1 MRNLKRFLAV
11 LVVVAVMATSMIP
24 AFAADAEL
32 SPIEVVTGLG
42 IVEGAGNGV
51 DDEYLAADT
60 TKIQAAVILLKALGL
75 YEEAIDFDGEENFAD
90 ADEVTWAAGRRI
102 LAYLKAHPEL
112 GWVGNPDGTFDAYA
126 VIEPAQLYK
135 VMLELLGYEQNV
147 DFKWSEVLEKAVE
160 FGMAG
165 EYVDGEGVTNED
177 MIGIIYEALY
187 TPVKGGTEEDVL
199 LVYLA
204 EINEAIKEKAIELGL
219 IVEEEP
225 EELAILDAK
234 AVGASKVQVTFNKAA
249 DDQTIVLKRGN
260 VTVSVKATTWN
271 DNKTVATL
279 ETTTK
284 LLEADYTVKVGDLT
298 KGFSVKAEKLDKIE
312 LDSAYAKQTAL
323 GSNTAT
329 VGYTAY
335 NQYGEDIT
343 EDIKAGNINWTAVPN
358 ASAVGDNKGTVT
370 ITNTV
375 YSTMP
380 WTVGTSQI
388 VLTGVDTTTGVTVS
402 GTLTIAEPA
411 KLAKLDLTEIINK
424 AGDDKILNQNDTG
437 SKYDWRISY
446 TAVDQYGGTLNSF
459 NYFDNNV
466 IVNSAPA
473 GVVTLANDGGTAYFK
488 ITPPGNTYDQV
499 VTVTVIDK
507 TSGANDSF
515 TFTIEKPVAVDSFQ
529 VNQPDDIIVAGETI
543 EIPYVAYD
551 QYGNEIT
558 AYDDL
563 TGVTFSDTA
572 LRWKEDPITGKGI
585 LQYTPASNVEG
596 NKTYI
601 ITYSNVK
608 APIIVSFN
616 VLKMAEPTVIDSIS
630 KDAILKLTNG
640 ATSTLD
646 SGDFI
651 VKDQY
656 DREISLRTADNT
668 DYRIV
673 IAEVDTSDTDVSLSN
688 GPIFKDSGAYTLT
701 GTANAGDKAFKA
713 ILYKGTAGN
722 DVVEGSELEFKAT
735 TVAKSSIVSY
745 KVNDIEKVLATSTP
759 GLNINNPD
767 DYKVAVEV
775 YGELADGSKVALN
788 SNDVTINTVG
798 NIGYDVSGKV
808 YGTRLDTAGTDEI
821 ATLLINI
828 RAAKGNVTL
837 TETLTVTDA
846 APVATAIAVEKVSL
860 GSNEAFENNVLA
872 VDGNTLTANLVTG
885 GRVKFVVTDQ
895 YGVKTQL
902 APAFYYLNEDDVATA
917 GTYSINNTTG
927 SLTIVSA
934 NVADGDELTITAVTK
949 NGLNASVK
957 VIVKK

>member
-147 DFKWSEVLEKAVE
+147 DFKWSEVLDKAVE

-177 MIGIIYEALY
+177 MIGIIYEGLY
-187 TPVKGGTEEDVL
+187 TPVKDGAEEDIL

-204 EINEAIKEKAIELGL
+204 EINETIKEKAIELGL
-219 IVEEEP
+219 IVEEP
-225 EELAILDAK
+225 DELAILDAK

-249 DDQTIVLKRGN
+249 DNQTIVLKRGS

-279 ETTTK
+279 ETATK

-298 KGFSVKAEKLDKIE
+298 KGFSIKAEKLDKIE

-323 GSNTAT
+323 GASTAT

-358 ASAVGDNKGTVT
+358 ASAVDDNKGTVT

-375 YSTMP
+375 YSTLP

-424 AGDDKILNQNDTG
+424 AGDDKILNQNDT
-437 SKYDWRISY
+437 SSSSYDWRISY
-446 TAVDQYGGTLNSF
+446 TAVDQYGGTLDSYTYYN
-459 NYFDNNV
+459 NNV

-488 ITPPGNTYDQV
+488 INPPGNSYDQV

-515 TFTIEKPVAVDSFQ
+515 TFTIEKPVSVDSFQ
-529 VNQPDDIIVAGETI
+529 VNQPDEIIVAGETI
-543 EIPYVAYD
+543 DIPFVAVD

-563 TGVTFSDTA
+563 TGLSFSDPA
-572 LRWKEDPITGKGI
+572 LSLKEDPITGKGI

-608 APIIVSFN
+608 APIIVTFN
-616 VLKMAEPTVIDSIS
+616 VLKMAEPTIIDSIS

-646 SGDFI
+646 SDDFI

-656 DREISLRTADNT
+656 DREIDLITADNT
-668 DYRIV
+668 QYCIE
-673 IAEVDTSDTDVSLSN
+673 ITAVDTNDTDVSLS
-688 GPIFKDSGAYTLT
+688 GTPIFESSGSYTLN
-701 GTANAGDKAFKA
+701 GTANAGDKVFKA
-713 ILYKGTAGN
+713 TLYKQSVAIN
-722 DVVEGSELEFKAT
+722 NVIAGSELEFTAT
-735 TVAKSSIVSY
+735 TVAKSSIASY
-745 KVNDIEKVLATSTP
+745 KVSDIEKVLATSTS
-759 GLNINNPD
+759 GLNIINPA
-767 DYKVAVEV
+767 DYRVDVEV
-775 YGELADGSKVALN
+775 YGVLADGSKVALN
-788 SNDVTINTVG
+788 SSDITINTVG
-798 NIGYDVSGKV
+798 NIGYVAGKV
-808 YGTRLDTAGTDEI
+808 YGTRLDTAGTDET
-821 ATLLINI
+821 ATLLINV

-837 TETLTVTDA
+837 TETLTVTDD
-846 APVATAIAVEKVSL
+846 APVATAIAVKEGTL
-860 GSNEAFENNVLA
+860 GANEAFENNVLA
-872 VDGNTLTANLVTG
+872 VDGNSLTPNLVTG
-885 GRVKFVVTDQ
+885 DRVYFEVTDQ
-895 YGVKTQL
+895 YGVTSQL
-902 APAFYYLNEDDVATA
+902 SPSFYYLNEDDVATA

-927 SLTIVSA
+927 QITYGSG
-934 NVADGDELTITAVTK
+934 VADGDELTITAVTK
-949 NGLNASVK
+949 NGLSASVK
-957 VIVKK
+957 VIVR